1 MQRPEWLRPPRG
13 VRWTPAMGV
22 AGAAAVVVGG
32 VAIWG
37 LLGLG
42 GSLLSLPFPTPA
54 DPSESFAVAL
64 ERAKTFAELQRKRF
78 DGRSAFF
85 MPSPP
90 ARKAPKPVKP
100 PEPPKPVE
108 PPKPP
113 PPPSEYA
120 GPRPLGAL
128 GDVVFFAD
136 NNRIRIGEERMGV
149 RVLSTSPPWSV
160 RLAHSGGEYDVALW
174 PKGNEPFFNSD
185 WASQRSVP
193 GIETVPQHTSA
204 DPGRPARPGSAPGVA
219 PPAAP
224 PGTPPGPVQ
233 PALPP
238 GAQPPSE
245 PPPGPQAQSA
255 PASGDLVGGASPALT
270 AEQVSTMTRAEVQ
283 AAIAAVSRSRMS
295 RNLDDA
301 TRQRLNSEQQ
311 MLSNRLTA
319 LQGQSAPR

>member
-1 MQRPEWLRPPRG
+1 
-13 VRWTPAMGV
+13 MGV
-22 AGAAAVVVGG
+22 AGAASLVVGG
-32 VAIWG
+32 LAIWG

-42 GSLLSLPFPTPA
+42 GSLLTLPFSTPK
-54 DPSESFAVAL
+54 DPSESFEGSL

-78 DGRSAFF
+78 DGRSGFF

-90 ARKAPKPVKP
+90 VRKAAKPVKP

-128 GDVVFFAD
+128 GEVVFFAD
-136 NNRIRIGEERMGV
+136 NNRIRVGEEKMGV
-149 RVLSTSPPWSV
+149 KVLATSPPWSV

-185 WASQRSVP
+185 WTSQRSVP
-193 GIETVPQHTSA
+193 GIENVTQHTSA
-204 DPGRPARPGSAPGVA
+204 DAGRPARPGTPPGVA
-219 PPAAP
+219 AAA

-233 PALPP
+233 PTLPP
-238 GAQPPSE
+238 GAQPPPE
-245 PPPGPQAQSA
+245 PAPGPQAVAA
-255 PASGDLVGGASPALT
+255 PTEEPQAGAASPPVT

-283 AAIAAVSRSRMS
+283 AAIAANSRSRMA
-295 RNLDDA
+295 RDVDEA
-301 TRQRLNSEQQ
+301 TRQRLNSEQK
-311 MLSNRLTA
+311 MLLGRLRA
-319 LQGQSAPR
+319 LSGQSAPN